1 MADAK
6 IITYGELISA
16 TTDVIP
22 DGVDPALL
30 IEDTAGNDFIE
41 ADTANEKLILAGG
54 GATVKIE
61 NASPSLVLDNTTPEN
76 ADNGRESTIS
86 FTGVRALPGGEA
98 HTLGYIRC
106 SHHGSGTD
114 DSGKFTLNLNNA
126 GTPGD
131 VLTIYRDGEMRLGG
145 RLAALA
151 GSYDN
156 PAIKWDGDGN
166 TGMYRPGTD
175 IWAWSTNGSET
186 MRLDGSGN
194 LGIGEETPSKMLDVK
209 NGASGGDILCYD
221 IYTHDGGAET
231 SDERQKEN
239 IVETVLGL
247 DFVNSLEP
255 VSYKWKDTPEI
266 VESHTYPATDTD
278 PERTDHQVYE
288 AVTYTRTHHGLISQQ
303 VKQAVEN
310 AGLTDV
316 DFAGYV
322 YDPGRDEHRLR
333 YTEFIAPLIK
343 AVQELSA
350 RIEELENG

>member
-1 MADAK
+1 MPKIVQYNLPPGGTVTQIADSEASSLLV
-6 IITYGELISA
+6 E
-16 TTDVIP
+16 
-22 DGVDPALL
+22 GVDDADYLQ
-30 IEDTAGNDFIE
+30 IDTTNSA
-41 ADTANEKLILAGG
+41 EKVIIAGG
-54 GATVKIE
+54 GAKVGIGCTPSEVLSISTDGTDQLSLTHDGTDAYFRTDDGSFVFQTDEGTNTNTLVDIKGKGTGNGFLRIHRG
-61 NASPSLVLDNTTPEN
+61 ASGSYLDINVDSSY
-76 ADNGRESTIS
+76 AY
-86 FTGVRALPGGEA
+86 FTGYRPLYFQ
-98 HTLGYIRC
+98 T
-106 SHHGSGTD
+106 T
-114 DSGKFTLNLNNA
+114 
-126 GTPGD
+126 GD
-131 VLTIYRDGEMRLGG
+131 KEILFMPDG
-145 RLAALA
+145 
-151 GSYDN
+151 
-156 PAIKWDGDGN
+156 
-166 TGMYRPGTD
+166 TGMVG
-175 IWAWSTNGSET
+175 ISEV
-186 MRLDGSGN
+186 
-194 LGIGEETPSKMLDVK
+194 TPSKLLDLK

-266 VESHTYPATDTD
+266 VESHTFPATDTE

-322 YDPGRDEHRLR
+322 YDPERDEHRLR

-343 AVQELSA
+343 SVQELSTLCQSLA
-350 RIEELENG
+350 AKVEELESAGGHTVEDASPPEE

>member
-1 MADAK
+1 MPKIVQYNLPPGGTVTQVAD
-6 IITYGELISA
+6 S
-16 TTDVIP
+16 VSSS
-22 DGVDPALL
+22 LL
-30 IEDTAGNDFIE
+30 IESVDDKDYIQVDTSA
-41 ADTANEKLILAGG
+41 EKLILAGG
-54 GATVKIE
+54 GATVEIE
-61 NASPSLVLDNTTPEN
+61 NASPSLVLDNTTAEDTN
-76 ADNGRESTIS
+76 DGRESTIS
-86 FTGVRALPGGEA
+86 FTGVRSGGEA
-98 HTLGYIRC
+98 HTLGYIEC
-106 SHHGSGTD
+106 SHHGTGDD

-131 VLTIYRDGEMRLGG
+131 VLTIYRDGETRLGG
-145 RLAALA
+145 SLAALA
-151 GSYDN
+151 GLEGN
-156 PAIKWDGDGN
+156 PSIKWDGDGN
-166 TGMYRPGTD
+166 TGVYRPGTD
-175 IWAWSTNGSET
+175 IWAWSTSGSET

-343 AVQELSA
+343 AVQELTA